1 MNAGITSHPAEDE
14 PSMESPVLSV
24 LAILA
29 LALILAGSSL
39 YASVAGMAHK
49 AITSKT
55 QQRPN

>member
-1 MNAGITSHPAEDE
+1 
-14 PSMESPVLSV
+14 MESPVLSV